1 MSSYTPS
8 PWTSALSKKVR
19 ALDARHLAPA
29 RASRPT
35 PARDV
40 RGRAT
45 RPTRPARATGSRP
58 RALPPLFP
66 RAPASARAPAL
77 TASFL
82 DPSASPGSIEIS
94 IKHPVH
100 LFTTENARPWIR
112 PSSAFFITASKA
124 DTALPEADIS
134 KGGCLL
140 DDLDHTLVLFTFA
153 DMQEHLNEEGD
164 EYKFSYTIADGKQG
178 EYSLYYTNCVPNTA
192 VSFDIQ
198 VELFNPTAGRP
209 KDYGSAGERPL
220 PTLYMLAFFVYAAV
234 GAAWAYTLTARRT
247 RNPGACRRS
256 TC

>member
-1 MSSYTPS
+1 MSSSPS
-8 PWTSALSKKVR
+8 PWISALSKKVR
-19 ALDARHLAPA
+19 ARRSPPRPGA
-29 RASRPT
+29 RARPT
-35 PARDV
+35 ALSRDV

-45 RPTRPARATGSRP
+45 RPTVPRSATGSRP

-82 DPSASPGSIEIS
+82 DPSDNLLGSIEIS

-100 LFTTENARPWIR
+100 LFTTENAP
-112 PSSAFFITASKA
+112 PVDKTKLGFFITASKA
-124 DTALPEADIS
+124 DTALEADIS

-198 VELFNPTAGRP
+198 VELFNPGP
-209 KDYGSAGERPL
+209 DG
-220 PTLYMLAFFVYAAV
+220 
-234 GAAWAYTLTARRT
+234 
-247 RNPGACRRS
+247 
-256 TC
+256 